1 MVKLFDSG
9 ARNVRR
15 YLLPIPVRKKDST
28 SCEYFPKFFVSS
40 LGRWNLEF
48 ISVQGNPLN
57 RYYFFMSSDNYKT
70 VSLSLYSA
78 TLLTIS
84 QAAIGCGIG
93 ILLADKISE
102 NKRNSAA
109 IAMLA
114 LATAT
119 TVPTVVGIL
128 ADLINGPQSRLGVR
142 RRLRSIREDSG
153 LHQQEEVL

>member
-1 MVKLFDSG
+1 
-9 ARNVRR
+9 
-15 YLLPIPVRKKDST
+15 
-28 SCEYFPKFFVSS
+28 
-40 LGRWNLEF
+40 
-48 ISVQGNPLN
+48 
-57 RYYFFMSSDNYKT
+57 MSSDNYKT
-70 VSLSLYSA
+70 VSLSLPSA

-93 ILLADKISE
+93 ILIADKISE
-102 NKRNSAA
+102 NKRNAAA

-119 TVPTVVGIL
+119 TVPALVGIV

-153 LHQQEEVL
+153 LHHEEEVL